1 MMTLRPVQRPLGDD
15 SMRISLNICQ
25 LSLASVLSFCVA
37 VGSVLSAGTP
47 GVSPQ
52 QRTLELG
59 PPIDLSGLAVNKQTG
74 SMTLAATNVST
85 ESLTF
90 QMDTESCVIYA
101 TPQGYDYLAV
111 GELLPE
117 AEPGQPLLPAKT
129 FKVELDREAEVL
141 GLEVVAGTFRE
152 IQTELNLLPA
162 LQADGPNDEQVI
174 ADEKVYRSNA
184 LFPGRLVSIDR
195 GADNQRQYVFAR
207 LFPVQYTPMKKRAVL
222 LTQAT
227 LRLYYRLREPA
238 NASEPGASYK
248 QFQSDHAQGWAT
260 EAQCVVLCPAKL
272 QQEAERLSRFHAE
285 QEGITSA
292 VVTTEAISQAYAPV
306 EDPPYEGYQYDQLR
320 GRDRIRNYNYT
331 LAKKI
336 VAYLRDQ
343 PAHPRLVYVA
353 ILGDGLLVPPS
364 FYFRF
369 ALDDT
374 IHEHWAEE
382 SRIHGQWVPTDL
394 FYGSPDYDL
403 VPNFRI
409 GRLSVHDAA
418 EAALVVDKVTRW
430 HQAADWAWFRNVQI
444 GGMLGFPAAQAER
457 DGLFEDMKVKKCLST
472 DDRMARVFIEPALTT
487 RDTGIFWCCVH
498 GSVPCQSWLESP
510 LTADDLL
517 RYPPHTR
524 VPIFLAL
531 TCDSGA
537 FDVELLDGSGAPAA
551 HSFGEAV
558 LVSPAAGIAY
568 FGSSRPARGGSS
580 ICLREGKKTIIR
592 GRYLGRLLYGIL
604 ESRSRG
610 ADTLGQLYMDA
621 LFAFVSNNDMAGNPR
636 NVLSAFEFVL
646 LGDPALRIP
655 RQP

>member
-1 MMTLRPVQRPLGDD
+1 MRTLLNVRRLPLGWVV
-15 SMRISLNICQ
+15 SLCVTV
-25 LSLASVLSFCVA
+25 ASVLA
-37 VGSVLSAGTP
+37 AAAP
-47 GVSPQ
+47 GVSPEL
-52 QRTLELG
+52 RRIELG

-74 SMTLAATNVST
+74 SVPRGDVNVST

-129 FKVELDREAEVL
+129 FKVELDREAEVQ

-162 LQADGPNDEQVI
+162 LQADGPKDEQVI
-174 ADEKVYRSNA
+174 ADEKVYGSST
-184 LFPGRLVSIDR
+184 LFPGRLVSIDH
-195 GADNQRQYVFAR
+195 GADNERQYVFVR
-207 LFPVQYTPMKKRAVL
+207 LFPVQYEPAKKHVVL

-227 LRLYYRLREPA
+227 LRLYYRLNEPA
-238 NASEPGASYK
+238 NASEPGAGYK
-248 QFQSDHAQGWAT
+248 RSQSDRAPGWT
-260 EAQCVVLCPAKL
+260 TDAQCVVLCPASL
-272 QQEAERLSRFHAE
+272 QPEAQRLSRFHAE
-285 QEGITSA
+285 QEGIPSA
-292 VVTTEAISQAYAPV
+292 VVTTEWIGQAYAPLD
-306 EDPPYEGYQYDQLR
+306 DPPYEGYQGEQLS
-320 GRDRIRNYNYT
+320 GRDRIRNYDYT

-336 VAYLRDQ
+336 VAYLRD
-343 PAHPRLVYVA
+343 PAAHPRLAYVT

-364 FYFRF
+364 FYFHF
-369 ALDDT
+369 GLDDT
-374 IHEHWAEE
+374 LHQHWAAED
-382 SRIHGQWVPTDL
+382 RIHGKWVPTDL

-403 VPNFRI
+403 VPNLRV
-409 GRLSVHDAA
+409 GRLSVHNAA
-418 EAALVVDKVTRW
+418 EAVLVVDKVIRW

-444 GGMLGFPAAQAER
+444 GGMLGFAAAQAER
-457 DGLFEDMKVKKCLST
+457 DGLFEGMKIKKCLRD

-510 LTADDLL
+510 LSADDLL

-537 FDVELLDGSGAPAA
+537 FDVELLKWPGDPVT
-551 HSFGEAV
+551 HSFGEGV
-558 LVSPAAGIAY
+558 LLSPAAGIAY
-568 FGSSRPARGGSS
+568 FGSSRPARGGAS
-580 ICLREGKKTIIR
+580 ICLRYGKKTIIR
-592 GRYLGRLLYGIL
+592 GRYLGRLLEGIL

-621 LFAFVSNNDMAGNPR
+621 LFAFVSNNDMGGNPR
-636 NVLSAFEFVL
+636 NVLTAFQFVL
-646 LGDPALRIP
+646 LGDPALKIP
-655 RQP
+655 VRP